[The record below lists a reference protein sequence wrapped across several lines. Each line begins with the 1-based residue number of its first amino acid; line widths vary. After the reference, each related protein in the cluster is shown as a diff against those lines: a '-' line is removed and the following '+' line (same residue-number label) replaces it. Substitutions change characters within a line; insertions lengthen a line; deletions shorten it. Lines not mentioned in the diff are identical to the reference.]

1 MFWLL
6 HITVYLTG
14 LVASWCI
21 WDQNCICNVFFFFTK
36 HAWEVLVLSS
46 GKKVVKRR
54 LASSISAYCLQGGA
68 ADRYYLYPLRNVFKA
83 SYGLLAPAKDNHPVW
98 RVLCLKGILKKVNE
112 FVSVKYA
119 HIHEG
124 VVKIS
129 LKAKRVK
136 VLVYFL
142 FHLTFRTILFMKII
156 RQSGRG

>member
-1 MFWLL
+1 M
-6 HITVYLTG
+6 
-14 LVASWCI
+14 
-21 WDQNCICNVFFFFTK
+21 
-36 HAWEVLVLSS
+36 
-46 GKKVVKRR
+46 KRW
-54 LASSISAYCLQGGA
+54 LASSISAYCLQGVA
-68 ADRYYLYPLRNVFKA
+68 ADRYTIYI
-83 SYGLLAPAKDNHPVW
+83 LLGMSSKHLTAYW
-98 RVLCLKGILKKVNE
+98 RLPKIITLFEGILKKVNE

-136 VLVYFL
+136 VLIYFL